1 LLKLPAKY
9 ETMLGWLHSLERA
22 NTVQPPEALM
32 KFTTYWLL
40 LFASAALVVVSTGCT
55 PSDSAG
61 VDNSAALHSVGLTP
75 DESTDY
81 QPTRSPSQE
90 DPFKGSR

>member
-1 LLKLPAKY
+1 
-9 ETMLGWLHSLERA
+9 
-22 NTVQPPEALM
+22 M
-32 KFTTYWLL
+32 KFTYCLP

-55 PSDSAG
+55 PSDSAKA
-61 VDNSAALHSVGLTP
+61 DNSAALHSVGLAP

-81 QPTRSPSQE
+81 QPPLSPSQE